1 MVDAEGQDSGVA
13 LKPSPMTNRW
23 ALQTISTLANLIPPA
38 TVFDPGLFACIVLQM
53 TKVSLRYGNSAY
65 SAFAFATYG
74 FICATQLNALNQ
86 AASFQRV
93 ALILG
98 NPIRRQHQLHGV
110 LRAGDLS

>member
-1 MVDAEGQDSGVA
+1 
-13 LKPSPMTNRW
+13 
-23 ALQTISTLANLIPPA
+23 
-38 TVFDPGLFACIVLQM
+38 M

-93 ALILG
+93 ALILATQYG
-98 NPIRRQHQLHGV
+98 DSINYMVYYV
-110 LRAGDLS
+110 LATYLNHWHSPCGRT